1 MVGLD
6 IRSKILIIRFSAV
19 NSICVTAVK
28 VHETA
33 LSTALISRLLFLI
46 HYYYC
51 R

>member
-1 MVGLD
+1 MVRLAV
-6 IRSKILIIRFSAV
+6 RSKILIIRFSAV
-19 NSICVTAVK
+19 NTICVTVVK
-28 VHETA
+28 GHDTA